1 MGLNCALTGASG
13 GGCTVAGDS
22 TMTCT
27 ACPSGCQAEID
38 KGYETC
44 GGCAD
49 FDTENAEL
57 KALVETWGCA
67 GAAHATPALFV
78 AIAAVA
84 NHFLN

>member
-1 MGLNCALTGASG
+1 MAVTCGLSAAASG
-13 GGCTVAGDS
+13 ACTVEGEVL
-22 TMTCT
+22 TCT
-27 ACPSGCQAEID
+27 ACPSGCQAAVD
-38 KGYETC
+38 KTYETC

-49 FDTENAEL
+49 FDESNGDVKTV
-57 KALVETWGCA
+57 VEMWGCA